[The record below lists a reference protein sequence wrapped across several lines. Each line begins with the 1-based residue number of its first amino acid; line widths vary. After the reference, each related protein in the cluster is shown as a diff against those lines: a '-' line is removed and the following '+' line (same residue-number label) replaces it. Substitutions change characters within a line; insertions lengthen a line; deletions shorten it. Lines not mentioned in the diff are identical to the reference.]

1 MKILI
6 YSAKDFEIPFLER
19 ANNDTHHVK
28 YIPERLTAKT
38 AVLAMGFDA
47 ISIFSAD
54 IASSQVLERL
64 KGFGINYIALRST
77 GYDNINLT
85 TAKKL
90 GIKVANAAGYSPN
103 AIAEHAISLLL
114 ALNRNL
120 IRANQQVHAYN
131 FSLSNLVGFDL
142 YKKTVGIVGA
152 GRIGKTIAKIMLGFG
167 CEILA
172 NDPYK
177 DEEAEK
183 NYPIAYTD
191 LEYLCKASDVIFLC
205 TPLNS
210 KTHHLIDAHYLQ
222 YMKKEIILINIARG
236 AVVNTK
242 DVIQALESNKILG
255 YGADVYEEESGIFF
269 YDHSKS
275 KPKDEL
281 LKRLIELPNVL
292 LTPHQAF
299 ATKEAL
305 MTIAETTFYNV
316 NCWEQNVPGK
326 NELTLELVG

>member
-19 ANNDTHHVK
+19 ANNEVHQVK

-38 AVLAMGFDA
+38 AILAMGFDA

-54 IASSQVLERL
+54 IASSEVLERL

-85 TAKKL
+85 TAKKI
-90 GIKVANAAGYSPN
+90 GIKVANAAGYSPH
-103 AIAEHAISLLL
+103 AIAEHAVSLLL

-120 IRANQQVHAYN
+120 IRANEQVQAYN

-142 YKKTVGIVGA
+142 HKKTVGIVGV
-152 GRIGKTIAKIMLGFG
+152 GRIGKTIAKIMHGFG

-172 NDPYK
+172 NDLYK

-183 NYPIAYTD
+183 NYQISYTD
-191 LEYLCKASDVIFLC
+191 LKYLCKESDVIFLC

-210 KTHHLIDAHYLQ
+210 QTHHLIDANYIQ
-222 YMKKEIILINIARG
+222 YMKKEVILINIARG
-236 AVVNTK
+236 GVVNTK
-242 DVIQALESNKILG
+242 DVLQALESNKISG
-255 YGADVYEEESGIFF
+255 YGADVYEGESGIFF
-269 YDHSKS
+269 YDHSKD
-275 KPKDEL
+275 KPEDEL
-281 LKRLIELPNVL
+281 LKRLIEQPNVL

-305 MTIAETTFYNV
+305 MTIAATTFYNV
-316 NCWEQNVPGK
+316 NCWQQNIPSK